1 MPETGDPATAR
12 EAGVGR
18 SAGLVGLGLV
28 LLGMSAIAF
37 LVLAAR
43 ATGPD
48 GFAGIAVLWTLI
60 YTVGAGLFVPFEQ
73 ELSRATAERRAHG
86 LGTGPVLAR
95 ALPLALAFF
104 LAGCLAALPFLP
116 WLHRHLGDSSL
127 VVISLFAT
135 CGCLAAQYCSR
146 GLFSGTRRFVPYALQ
161 LSIEAVVRL
170 VGCTVLLLAD
180 VSSPAA
186 YAWLLAAA
194 PFVSLLV
201 TLPLLADL
209 MEPGPPARYADVSA
223 NLGWLLGA
231 ALAAQALANL
241 GTVAVSTLALPGQ
254 QAAAGHFMAGL
265 TLTRAPL
272 LLFAAI
278 QAVLLPALVRLLA
291 QGDRAAFLHQLRRIL
306 LVTSVVGVGGIA
318 GSWLLGPQALGLLFG
333 AGFDLPRADLTL
345 LATSTAIYMVALVF
359 QPAVIALSD
368 HRGNAIGWSLG
379 VAAFLAMLLAPLDV
393 FLRVELALVVGAAVS
408 VAALATSLTLGLRRT
423 SASRHTPA
431 TSARLEP

>member
-1 MPETGDPATAR
+1 MPETGDPAPSH
-12 EAGVGR
+12 EPGVGR
-18 SAGLVGLGLV
+18 SASLVGVGLV
-28 LLGMSAIAF
+28 LLGLSAMAF

-48 GFAGIAVLWTLI
+48 GFAGLAVLWTLI

-73 ELSRATAERRAHG
+73 ELSRATADRRARG
-86 LGTGPVLAR
+86 MGIGPVLAR
-95 ALPLALAFF
+95 ALPLALAVF
-104 LAGCLAALPFLP
+104 LAGCLAALPFLS
-116 WLHRHLGDSSL
+116 WLHEHLGGSTPVL
-127 VVISLFAT
+127 LSLFAT
-135 CGCLAAQYCSR
+135 CACLAAQYCSR
-146 GLFSGTRRFVPYALQ
+146 GLFSGARRFAPYALQ

-170 VGCTVLLLAD
+170 VGCAALLLAD
-180 VSSPAA
+180 VTVPAA

-194 PFVSLLV
+194 PFISLLV
-201 TLPLLADL
+201 TLPLLAGL
-209 MEPGPPARYADVSA
+209 VQPGPPARYADVTA

-241 GTVAVSTLALPGQ
+241 GTVAVSALALPGQ

-291 QGDRAAFLHQLRRIL
+291 AGDREAFLHQLRRVLI
-306 LVTSVVGVGGIA
+306 VTGGVGAAGVA
-318 GSWLLGPQALGLLFG
+318 GSWLLGPQVLGLLFG

-345 LATSTAIYMVALVF
+345 LAASTALYMVALVF

-368 HRGNAIGWSLG
+368 HRGNAIGWTLG
-379 VAAFLAMLLAPLDV
+379 VVAFLLTLLAPVDV
-393 FLRVELALVVGAAVS
+393 FLRVELALIVGAAVS
-408 VAALATSLTLGLRRT
+408 VAALGASLGLGLRGTRP
-423 SASRHTPA
+423 SRHTPA
-431 TSARLEP
+431 SSARLEP